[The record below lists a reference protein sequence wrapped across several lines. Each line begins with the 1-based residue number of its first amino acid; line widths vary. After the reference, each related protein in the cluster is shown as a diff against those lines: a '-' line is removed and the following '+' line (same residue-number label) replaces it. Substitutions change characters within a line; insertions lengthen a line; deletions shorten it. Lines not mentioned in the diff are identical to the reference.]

1 MGSSS
6 DTGGLTA
13 GSYLTDVD
21 AEPTPAERAAAEAL
35 VAAERQTVP
44 DDPFHA
50 LLPAPYTPQHTELM
64 AAEMERAASGKKL
77 AALDL
82 ERYSSLDAPEA
93 AATATKEELEQA
105 LARAAAAQT
114 YVAGRRAHLALLD
127 SWGKNAWLVGN
138 WQVEAELKAIEREL
152 AETKKLIDLVTIQ
165 RKSAQEAVGPEIQ
178 GLEETWRKGVG
189 RVLETEAA
197 VEGLRREV
205 LEARRQAATA

>member
-1 MGSSS
+1 M
-6 DTGGLTA
+6 A
-13 GSYLTDVD
+13 
-21 AEPTPAERAAAEAL
+21 
-35 VAAERQTVP
+35 

-50 LLPAPYTPQHTELM
+50 LLPAPYTPKHTELM
-64 AAEMERAASGKKL
+64 AAEMERAAAGKKL

-82 ERYSSLDAPEA
+82 ERYSSVDAP

-165 RKSAQEAVGPEIQ
+165 RKSAQEAVGAEIQ